1 MAALALL
8 FTASCS
14 NEEVLTEQESSEA
27 LVSFTLEQP
36 GIQSRTFSDGLTAT
50 NLTYAVYESG
60 QTSPLI
66 TSED

>member
-36 GIQSRTFSDGLTAT
+36 GIQ
-50 NLTYAVYESG
+50 
-60 QTSPLI
+60 
-66 TSED
+66 